1 MSADASDLDETPGPS
16 AAGRTNDALASGGA
30 GGGFGGMFGYTPGS
44 RASGHAGHAR
54 QVVPVPAS
62 AAPVPM
68 SAGKLLEGGHGRHA
82 HHAGWDDAA
91 SDPAARAKREA
102 DIAAAC
108 GVDLVRMGRKRA
120 AQEAL
125 TSVFC

>member
-1 MSADASDLDETPGPS
+1 M
-16 AAGRTNDALASGGA
+16 
-30 GGGFGGMFGYTPGS
+30 M
-44 RASGHAGHAR
+44 
-54 QVVPVPAS
+54 
-62 AAPVPM
+62 
-68 SAGKLLEGGHGRHA
+68 EGGHGRHA

-108 GVDLVRMGRKRA
+108 GVDLRRLGRERA
-120 AQEAL
+120 VQEAL